1 MTSTSSDIV
10 PTGTVIKERW
20 RVCNKIGGGGF
31 GEIYEAVDM
40 ATQQKVAVKVESAQQ
55 PKQVLKM
62 EVAVLKRLQGRA
74 HTCRFIGCGRNEQFN
89 YIVMSLQSKNL
100 ADLRRS
106 TRRGCFT
113 ISTTVRLARQMLV
126 AIENV
131 HNVGFLHRDI
141 KPSNFAL
148 GTGIGPGAVNPR
160 QIVLLDFGLARQYTT
175 ANGDIRAPR
184 QVAGFRGTVRYAS
197 VNAHLNKEL
206 GRHDDL
212 WSLYYMLGEFI
223 VGELPWRKIKDK
235 EQVGLMKQTFDHN
248 QLLKFMPREF
258 RPFLEHIQNLTYFD
272 RPDYMYLHSLL
283 NAYMERRRINESD
296 PFDWE
301 ITTESTPTTGV
312 NETNQLHAAQTP
324 VIAQQTAQVTVAGA
338 QGALGVPKLRKGIPS
353 GVGQNHTNVGVAG
366 ITGSSGYISGTRLA
380 GSSSNLAVIGP
391 GAGSSVENVGKSFD
405 ATPCHGGPNGTVVVS
420 RSGVVSHHRNN
431 VDEPLGSH
439 NSQQQQANNAPR
451 KSFSNA
457 GGRPHRPTTTPRL
470 VKEAGAARAREAAS
484 KDVTKI
490 DHFYPPH
497 SQANR
502 VSPSGK
508 GGNTDSACQPTDT
521 SIPNSCACRNNDP
534 NKLQPGIATANS
546 NLSTRR
552 PISAG
557 AAHLRSSG
565 GTVGSTASV
574 AGVGSGTRCDTSCT
588 HAVIVMVDHGENSNY
603 HDMTKA
609 VPLTL
614 ASHWIA
620 GGEDEECSVLSEN
633 EDAVVKVKGPA
644 SSIASAS
651 GGGGEE
657 HDAANHRNKFNGTNN
672 QLLECDNGEGNEV
685 FSKIPLENGNSNNNY
700 FCNCDPNMTNS
711 QRIFQSSG
719 DVNKDVGS
727 GSYLGPESDE
737 NSAERSSVNAPCVAP
752 SRQVPISSQQYT
764 SEEVDGGSYRH
775 NNNMNSFGS
784 RGVARKL
791 SQGFRRQ
798 RALPQYLTSESKLL
812 PNYSMPTSKESC
824 LANSPTRLKSFKT
837 DNDWNTRYASSGD
850 IMPQSLLP
858 FSRSTSP
865 YYPHGLEIVDEN
877 VSVPVSKHSPY
888 ILQEMVDRRGRIQY
902 KDLHDHEY
910 RESEKLINEFRCD
923 PLANSTG
930 NNNNNNN
937 NHGNNN
943 NNHNYLNTWKFNQ
956 SNNRFP
962 ISNQLNSLSSMYQ
975 HLEPVD
981 NQSNHMSRSVVL
993 PHSVADTSSAYNLH
1007 LHPLRLNNENE
1018 INLNLT
1024 NSSYLNDGPIPYKSP
1039 FQYTASSPSVTK
1051 PLTTNTIVSRDYFRS
1066 RPDISTSA
1074 SRQYYVTQSI
1084 SNHAHFSTARR
1095 PTLSITQ
1102 NNTLLKAPF
1111 SKSEHNLL
1119 HVVDGLPD
1127 MENRRLQPTVEDD
1140 SYLIEYSPKPTVH
1153 KTSIDTNHSI
1163 EIIKPSHYQMNTS
1176 KPSTEHTFERLSRP
1190 NSLHFLRPTQRA
1202 VNM

>member
-10 PTGTVIKERW
+10 PVGTIIKERW
-20 RVCNKIGGGGF
+20 RVYTKIGGGGF

-40 ATQQKVAVKVESAQQ
+40 INQQKVAVKVESAQQ

-89 YIVMSLQSKNL
+89 YIVMSLQGKNL

-197 VNAHLNKEL
+197 VNAHSNKEL

-272 RPDYMYLHSLL
+272 RPDYIYLHSLL

-301 ITTESTPTTGV
+301 ITTEPTPVTGA
-312 NETNQLHAAQTP
+312 NETNQHHTTQTP
-324 VIAQQTAQVTVAGA
+324 IATQQAAQVTVAGA
-338 QGALGVPKLRKGIPS
+338 QGTLDVSKLRKGIPS
-353 GVGQNHTNVGVAG
+353 GVDQNRLNVGA
-366 ITGSSGYISGTRLA
+366 GSSGYVSGTRLA
-380 GSSSNLAVIGP
+380 GSSSNLALVSP
-391 GAGSSVENVGKSFD
+391 VVTTSVANVGKSFD
-405 ATPCHGGPNGTVVVS
+405 AIPCHGGPNGSALNS
-420 RSGVVSHHRNN
+420 RSVVVSHHRNN
-431 VDEPLGSH
+431 VDEILSNH
-439 NSQQQQANNAPR
+439 NSQQQQGNNTPR

-457 GGRPHRPTTTPRL
+457 CARSHRPATTPRL

-484 KDVTKI
+484 KDVTKV
-490 DHFYPPH
+490 DHFYSPH

-502 VSPSGK
+502 VSPSAK
-508 GGNTDSACQPTDT
+508 VGNTDSVCQPTDS
-521 SIPNSCACRNNDP
+521 SIPISCGHRNNDP
-534 NKLQPGIATANS
+534 NRLQPGIGTTNS
-546 NLSTRR
+546 NSSNRR

-565 GTVGSTASV
+565 GTIGSTASV
-574 AGVGSGTRCDTSCT
+574 VGAGSGTRCDTSCT
-588 HAVIVMVDHGENSNY
+588 HAVIVMVDQGENSNY

-620 GGEDEECSVLSEN
+620 GGEDEEGSGLSEN
-633 EDAVVKVKGPA
+633 EDAVVKVRGPA
-644 SSIASAS
+644 SSVASAS
-651 GGGGEE
+651 GGVGDEY
-657 HDAANHRNKFNGTNN
+657 DASNHLNKFNGTNN
-672 QLLECDNGEGNEV
+672 QLPECRSGEDNEV
-685 FSKIPLENGNSNNNY
+685 FPRMQSENGNNDNNY
-700 FCNCDPNMTNS
+700 FCNCDPSMLNS
-711 QRIFQSSG
+711 QRVFQPSG

-727 GSYLGPESDE
+727 GSYQEPGSDE
-737 NSAERSSVNAPCVAP
+737 NSGERSSVNVPYTTP
-752 SRQVPISSQQYT
+752 GRQVSISSQHTYG
-764 SEEVDGGSYRH
+764 EVESGSYRH
-775 NNNMNSFGS
+775 NINSFGN

-812 PNYSMPTSKESC
+812 PSYGMPTAKESC
-824 LANSPTRLKSFKT
+824 LVNSPTRLKSFKS
-837 DNDWNTRYASSGD
+837 DNDNNWITRSGGD
-850 IMPQSLLP
+850 LTPQFPIP

-865 YYPHGLEIVDEN
+865 YHPHGLEIVDEN
-877 VSVPVSKHSPY
+877 ASIPVSKHSPY
-888 ILQEMVDRRGRIQY
+888 ITQEMVDRRGRIQY
-902 KDLHDHEY
+902 KDLHDHDY
-910 RESEKLINEFRCD
+910 RESGNLINEFHFD
-923 PLANSTG
+923 PIVNL
-930 NNNNNNN
+930 NN
-937 NHGNNN
+937 NHNDNNNANAN
-943 NNHNYLNTWKFNQ
+943 NNHNYSNTWKFNQ
-956 SNNRFP
+956 NSNCFP
-962 ISNQLNSLSSMYQ
+962 NPPHLNSSNSMYH
-975 HLEPVD
+975 HLQPVE
-981 NQSNHMSRSVVL
+981 NQSNHMSRSMIL
-993 PHSVADTSSAYNLH
+993 SQTSSAEPSSTYNL
-1007 LHPLRLNNENE
+1007 LMHPLRINNENNE
-1018 INLNLT
+1018 INLKPP
-1024 NSSYLNDGPIPYKSP
+1024 NSSYLTDGPIFYKSP
-1039 FQYTASSPSVTK
+1039 FQYSSASPSVIK
-1051 PLTTNTIVSRDYFRS
+1051 PLTTTIISRDYFRS
-1066 RPDISTSA
+1066 RPDISSA
-1074 SRQYYVTQSI
+1074 SRQYYVSQPN
-1084 SNHAHFSTARR
+1084 NHFNTTTRR
-1095 PTLSITQ
+1095 PTLSVAQ
-1102 NNTLLKAPF
+1102 NNSYLKAPF

-1119 HVVDGLPD
+1119 HAVDSLPEL
-1127 MENRRLQPTVEDD
+1127 ENRRFQPTVEDD
-1140 SYLIEYSPKPTVH
+1140 SYLIEYSTNPIVSK
-1153 KTSIDTNHSI
+1153 SLADTNPSI
-1163 EIIKPSHYQMNTS
+1163 EIINRFSYQSNIS
-1176 KPSTEHTFERLSRP
+1176 KSSIDHVFERSSKP
-1190 NSLHFLRPTQRA
+1190 NSLYFIRPTQHA
-1202 VNM
+1202 IDM

>member
-1 MTSTSSDIV
+1 MSTSSDIV
-10 PTGTVIKERW
+10 PVGTIIKERW
-20 RVCNKIGGGGF
+20 RFCTKIGGGGF

-40 ATQQKVAVKVESAQQ
+40 INQQKVAVKVESAQQ

-74 HTCRFIGCGRNEQFN
+74 HTCRFIGCGRNDQFN
-89 YIVMSLQSKNL
+89 FIVMSLQGKNL

-160 QIVLLDFGLARQYTT
+160 QIVLLDFGLARQFTT

-301 ITTESTPTTGV
+301 ITTESTSVSGA
-312 NETNQLHAAQTP
+312 NETNQHHTTQTP
-324 VIAQQTAQVTVAGA
+324 IVTQQAAQVTVAGA
-338 QGALGVPKLRKGIPS
+338 QGALDVSKLRKGIPS
-353 GVGQNHTNVGVAG
+353 GVDQNRPNIGAG
-366 ITGSSGYISGTRLA
+366 GTAGTSGYISGTRLA
-380 GSSSNLAVIGP
+380 GSSSNLAFAGP
-391 GAGSSVENVGKSFD
+391 VATTSMANVGKSFD
-405 ATPCHGGPNGTVVVS
+405 AIPCHGGSNGSALNS
-420 RSGVVSHHRNN
+420 RSGVVSHHRNT
-431 VDEPLGSH
+431 VDEILSNH
-439 NSQQQQANNAPR
+439 NSQQQQGNNTPR

-457 GGRPHRPTTTPRL
+457 GVRSHRPATTPRL

-490 DHFYPPH
+490 DHFYSPH

-502 VSPSGK
+502 VSPSAK
-508 GGNTDSACQPTDT
+508 VGNNDSVCQPTDN
-521 SIPNSCACRNNDP
+521 SIPISCGHRNNDP
-534 NKLQPGIATANS
+534 NRLQPGIGTTNS
-546 NLSTRR
+546 NSSNRR

-565 GTVGSTASV
+565 GTIGSTASV
-574 AGVGSGTRCDTSCT
+574 VGAGSGTRCDTSCT
-588 HAVIVMVDHGENSNY
+588 HAVIVMVDQGENSNY

-620 GGEDEECSVLSEN
+620 GGEDEEGSVLSEN
-633 EDAVVKVKGPA
+633 EDAVVKVKGPV
-644 SSIASAS
+644 SSVASAS
-651 GGGGEE
+651 GGVGDEY
-657 HDAANHRNKFNGTNN
+657 DASNHFNKLNETNN
-672 QLLECDNGEGNEV
+672 QLPECGSGEGNEV
-685 FSKIPLENGNSNNNY
+685 FPRMPSENGNNDNNY
-700 FCNCDPNMTNS
+700 FCNCDPSMLNS
-711 QRIFQSSG
+711 QRVFQPSG
-719 DVNKDVGS
+719 DVNKDVVS
-727 GSYLGPESDE
+727 GSYQEPESDE
-737 NSAERSSVNAPCVAP
+737 NSGERSSVN
-752 SRQVPISSQQYT
+752 VPYITPGRLSISSQHTYG
-764 SEEVDGGSYRH
+764 EVENGSYRH
-775 NNNMNSFGS
+775 NNINSFGN

-812 PNYSMPTSKESC
+812 PSYGIPTAKESC
-824 LANSPTRLKSFKT
+824 LVNSPTRLKSFKS
-837 DNDWNTRYASSGD
+837 DNDNNWITRSGSD
-850 IMPQSLLP
+850 LMPQFPIP

-865 YYPHGLEIVDEN
+865 YHPHGLEIVDEN
-877 VSVPVSKHSPY
+877 ASIPVSKHSPY
-888 ILQEMVDRRGRIQY
+888 ITQEMVDRRGRIQY
-902 KDLHDHEY
+902 KDLHDRDY
-910 RESEKLINEFRCD
+910 RESGNLINEFHFD
-923 PLANSTG
+923 PNVNLNNNHNDIH
-930 NNNNNNN
+930 NNNNINT
-937 NHGNNN
+937 N
-943 NNHNYLNTWKFNQ
+943 NNHNYSSTWKFNQ
-956 SNNRFP
+956 NSNCFP
-962 ISNQLNSLSSMYQ
+962 NSQQLNSSNSMYH
-975 HLEPVD
+975 HLQPVE
-981 NQSNHMSRSVVL
+981 NQSNHMSRSMIL
-993 PHSVADTSSAYNLH
+993 SQTSSADPSSAYNL
-1007 LHPLRLNNENE
+1007 LMHPLRINNENNE
-1018 INLNLT
+1018 IILKPP
-1024 NSSYLNDGPIPYKSP
+1024 NSAYLADSPIVYKSP
-1039 FQYTASSPSVTK
+1039 FQYSSASTSVTK
-1051 PLTTNTIVSRDYFRS
+1051 PLTTTIVSRDYFRS
-1066 RPDISTSA
+1066 RPDISSA
-1074 SRQYYVTQSI
+1074 SRQYYVSQSN
-1084 SNHAHFSTARR
+1084 NHFNTTTRR
-1095 PTLSITQ
+1095 PTLSIAQ
-1102 NNTLLKAPF
+1102 NNSYLKAPF

-1119 HVVDGLPD
+1119 HAVDSLPEL
-1127 MENRRLQPTVEDD
+1127 ENRRFQPTVEDD
-1140 SYLIEYSPKPTVH
+1140 SYLIEYS
-1153 KTSIDTNHSI
+1153 TNPIVSKSLKNTNPSI
-1163 EIIKPSHYQMNTS
+1163 EIMNKFSYPSNLS
-1176 KPSTEHTFERLSRP
+1176 KSSIDHLLEHSSKP
-1190 NSLHFLRPTQRA
+1190 NSLYIIRPTQHA
-1202 VNM
+1202 IDM